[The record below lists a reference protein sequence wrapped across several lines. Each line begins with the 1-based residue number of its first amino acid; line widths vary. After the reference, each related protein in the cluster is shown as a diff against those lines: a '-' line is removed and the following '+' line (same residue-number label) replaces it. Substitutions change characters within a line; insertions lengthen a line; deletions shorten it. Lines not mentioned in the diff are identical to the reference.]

1 MGVWH
6 DAGVSPPESA
16 SEPAPEPELDELIE
30 ELRATIDG
38 SDSLSPDDRVR
49 LGALLRRIE
58 ATASD
63 EPVGLEVDGDGAR
76 GNADIGEDDE
86 GLLEQ
91 LDDALSRFEA
101 EHVGL
106 VSTINRIANLLSAS
120 GI

>member
-1 MGVWH
+1 MRAV
-6 DAGVSPPESA
+6 
-16 SEPAPEPELDELIE
+16 SEPHSETELDALID
-30 ELRATIDG
+30 ELRATIAG
-38 SDSLSPDDRVR
+38 SDSLSPDDRER

-58 ATASD
+58 THAPADS
-63 EPVGLEVDGDGAR
+63 VDGAGGSD
-76 GNADIGEDDE
+76 DEDDE
-86 GLLEQ
+86 NIFEQ